1 MKDRIKKIR
10 VDAGLNQTDFAKA
23 LSISRSAVCKMES
36 GENNPSEQTIKLIQ
50 QGFSVNDEWLRT
62 GNGDPYMPPTDER
75 SEYISDL
82 LENKD
87 DEFCEMVIQIV
98 KTYSGLDEKSKTV
111 LRNFAKKLAD
121 NTKGRG

>member
-10 VDAGLNQTDFAKA
+10 LDAGLNQSDFAKA

-36 GENNPSEQTIKLIQ
+36 GENNPSEQTLKLIQ

-62 GNGDPYMPPTDER
+62 GEGNPYMPPIDER
-75 SEYISDL
+75 TGYISEL

-98 KTYSGLDEKSKTV
+98 KTYSDLDEKSKVV

-121 NTKGRG
+121 NMKGRD

>member
-75 SEYISDL
+75 SEY
-82 LENKD
+82 
-87 DEFCEMVIQIV
+87 QICL
-98 KTYSGLDEKSKTV
+98 KTRMT
-111 LRNFAKKLAD
+111 NFAKWLYKS
-121 NTKGRG
+121 